1 MLEQINMLREKLE
14 IQILENKSYD
24 EILTTSKEIDRLLVE
39 YYNSISFAD
48 TIVWFN
54 FDQIE

>member
-48 TIVWFN
+48 TIV
-54 FDQIE
+54 